1 METIFHSR
9 ILGLDYGKKR
19 IGIAISD
26 PLRIT
31 AQPLHT
37 IQYDCENR
45 LWIELDQVIQKNE
58 IEKIVI
64 GLPLNMNG
72 TMGFV
77 AQNVKLFAQKLS
89 DRYQIQVDFWD
100 ERLTSHIAEKTIREF
115 GKQPS
120 RIKDKVDKVAA
131 TLILQNYLDQKKY
144 A

>member
-89 DRYQIQVDFWD
+89 DRYQKSI
-100 ERLTSHIAEKTIREF
+100 HH
-115 GKQPS
+115 GK
-120 RIKDKVDKVAA
+120 
-131 TLILQNYLDQKKY
+131 
-144 A
+144 